1 MSEDLDSLKKA
12 AALKAVEFVLDG
24 MVVGLGT
31 GSTATHMIIA
41 LGEKVRAGMR
51 LRGVSTSRETALL
64 AQQQGIA
71 LIDADNA
78 WGIDV
83 AIDGADQVDPDF
95 NLIKGGGGAL
105 LKEKIV
111 AASAKQFI
119 VLVDHTKRVPVLGG
133 SFPLPIE
140 VVPFGWGNTA
150 REIEAL
156 TKSHVVLRE
165 RNGVPFTTEVGN
177 MIVDAHLERI
187 DQPRNL
193 EIALNQIPGVVET
206 GLFVGRT
213 DLLIVGT
220 AHGVELYPATRTCLA
235 RIIRD
240 EIPEAPRETGVRR
253 REGGK
258 HA

>member
-1 MSEDLDSLKKA
+1 MMSNQDLDSLKKA
-12 AALKAVEFVLDG
+12 AALKAVEFVRDG

-31 GSTATHMIIA
+31 GSTAKHMVVA
-41 LGEKVRAGMR
+41 LGEKIRSGMR
-51 LRGVSTSRETALL
+51 LRGVPTSRETAVL
-64 AQQQGIA
+64 AQQQGIV
-71 LIDADNA
+71 LVDADNA
-78 WGIDV
+78 WVIDV
-83 AIDGADQVDPDF
+83 AIDGADQVDPAF

-119 VLVDHTKRVPVLGG
+119 VVVDHTKRVSVLGG

-140 VVPFGWGNTA
+140 VIPFGWGSTA

-156 TKSHVVLRE
+156 TQSRVVLRE
-165 RNGVPFTTEVGN
+165 RNGVPFTTEAGN
-177 MIVDAHLERI
+177 MIVDVHLARI

-193 EIALNQIPGVVET
+193 EIALNQIPGIVET

-220 AHGVELYPATRTCLA
+220 ANGVELYPATRT
-235 RIIRD
+235 
-240 EIPEAPRETGVRR
+240 
-253 REGGK
+253 
-258 HA
+258 

>member
-1 MSEDLDSLKKA
+1 MMSNQDLDKLKKS
-12 AALKAVEFVLDG
+12 AALKAVEFVRDG

-31 GSTATHMIIA
+31 GSTAKHMVSA

-51 LRGVSTSRETALL
+51 LRGVPTSKETAIL
-64 AQQQGIA
+64 AIQQGIV
-71 LIDADNA
+71 LIDTDNA
-78 WGIDV
+78 WVIDI
-83 AIDGADQVDPDF
+83 AIDGADQVDPNF

-140 VVPFGWGNTA
+140 VIPFGWGSTA

-156 TKSHVVLRE
+156 TQSRVVLRE
-165 RNGVPFTTEVGN
+165 RNGAPFKTEAGN
-177 MIVDAHLERI
+177 MIVDVHLARI
-187 DQPRNL
+187 DQPKDL
-193 EIALNQIPGVVET
+193 EIALDQIPGVVES

-213 DLLIVGT
+213 DLLIVGS
-220 AHGVELYPATRTCLA
+220 ANGVELYPATRT
-235 RIIRD
+235 
-240 EIPEAPRETGVRR
+240 
-253 REGGK
+253 
-258 HA
+258 